1 MGAPRK
7 HPPKNAAATI
17 EKLAAEGHSQVGIA
31 KHLGVGRIAF
41 LRWLDEDETL
51 KEAFEVGRET
61 ERFYLHSLIVKA
73 AVVNKGANANAMF
86 LLKARHGY
94 RENDQQNVQ
103 VEVKVQNVMR
113 VTDHGSDEEWAAKSA
128 EQQRRLVID
137 AQGPTNIVPELP
149 PPTFE
154 QRAPLAL
161 ATPARPIWAML
172 EEVAVPTAP
181 VHTMPQNF
189 QAPVWKPGA

>member
-31 KHLGVGRIAF
+31 KQLGVGRVAF
-41 LRWLDEDETL
+41 LRWLDEDEKL

-61 ERFYLHSLIVKA
+61 ERFYLHSLLVKA
-73 AVVNKGANANAMF
+73 AASNNMSANSNAMF

-113 VTDHGSDEEWAAKSA
+113 VTDHGSDEEWASKSA

-137 AQGPTNIVPELP
+137 AQGSSPQLP
-149 PPTFE
+149 ALAIE

-172 EEVAVPTAP
+172 EEVVVPTAP